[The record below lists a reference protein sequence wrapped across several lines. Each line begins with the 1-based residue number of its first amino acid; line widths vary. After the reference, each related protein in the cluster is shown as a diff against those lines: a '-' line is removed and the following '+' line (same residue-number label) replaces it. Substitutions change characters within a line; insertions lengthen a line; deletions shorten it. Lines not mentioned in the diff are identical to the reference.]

1 MTASSEV
8 SMVGRPL
15 PDFDLVLDSGTPVTS
30 TDLRSKWTVVYVY
43 PKDNTPGCTIEA
55 HEFTEL
61 LPKFTK
67 IGVAVYGLS
76 QDSVKSHEKFVSDC
90 SIGFPLISDPSH
102 SLIEALGAWG
112 ERSMYGKTYMGALRN
127 TYLVNPE
134 GVIVHEWLEVT
145 AKGHAQEV
153 LDEVTSRISAD

>member
-8 SMVGRPL
+8 SMVGQPL
-15 PDFDLVLDSGTPVTS
+15 PDFDLMLDSGS
-30 TDLRSKWTVVYVY
+30 QLSGTDLHGHWTVIYVY

-61 LPKFTK
+61 LPKFTG
-67 IGVAVYGLS
+67 IGVDVYGLS
-76 QDSVKSHEKFVSDC
+76 QDSVKSHVKFVDDC
-90 SIGFPLISDPSH
+90 EIGFPLISDPTH
-102 SLIEALGAWG
+102 ALIEALGAWG

-127 TYLVNPE
+127 TYLVNPD
-134 GVIVHEWLEVT
+134 GKVVHEWRSVS

-153 LDEVTSRISAD
+153 LDQASASITAS